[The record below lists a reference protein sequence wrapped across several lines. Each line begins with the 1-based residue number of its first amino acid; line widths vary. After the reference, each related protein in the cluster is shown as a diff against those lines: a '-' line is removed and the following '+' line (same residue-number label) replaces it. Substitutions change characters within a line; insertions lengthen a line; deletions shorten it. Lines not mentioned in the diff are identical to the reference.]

1 MRTIHASAVESLTN
15 VGYTEL
21 EAKRIRPYLPKHFTL
36 AHPALP
42 RSNVDFWLAYMAVDH
57 FNTVSSRRGRFYSE
71 RGVGFWAYNM
81 VSYVC
86 EDFEVEFSE
95 VEFIRHFGEAFYTDY
110 DENVGRRVVAHN
122 PDGSLKVKNRPL
134 QTRMREIQSELNKQN
149 DYQST
154 FGWHY
159 TSYHVG
165 NLEIPPRGNPNPKAL
180 IEMFVHGALAE
191 EYQTD
196 QNGRRMMLGQL
207 DFVMV
212 AKYLYFLELSRMRGM
227 EVLEMNYARRTV
239 LMNMLSRS
247 VSSSMMNVAVS
258 RKIFFVPNRGF
269 FTATGF
275 QQYRNF
281 PNTNQFNYNTSNQLV
296 RFTDG
301 LNVLICT
308 TIPESVFD
316 MYTDEE
322 WVEAVSA

>member
-1 MRTIHASAVESLTN
+1 MRPIHASAVESLTN

-21 EAKRIRPYLPKHFTL
+21 EAKRIRPYLPKHFNL

-71 RGVGFWAYNM
+71 RGVGFWAFNTITYA
-81 VSYVC
+81 C

-95 VEFIRHFGEAFYTDY
+95 VEFIRHFGEGFYTDY
-110 DENVGRRVVAHN
+110 DENVGRRVVARN

-134 QTRMREIQSELNKQN
+134 QTRMREIQSELNNQN

-159 TSYHVG
+159 TSYYVG
-165 NLEIPPRGNPNPKAL
+165 NLELPPRGNPTPRAV
-180 IEMFVHGALAE
+180 IDMFIHGALAE

-207 DFVMV
+207 DFVML
-212 AKYLYFLELSRMRGM
+212 AKYLYFIEQCKLRGM
-227 EVLEMNYARRTV
+227 VIAEKEYARSTV
-239 LMNMLSRS
+239 FMNLVSRS
-247 VSSSMMNVAVS
+247 VSSSMMNANVN
-258 RKIFFVPNRGF
+258 RNIFFVPNRGF

-275 QQYRNF
+275 QNYRSF
-281 PNTNQFNYNTSNQLV
+281 PNNHQFNYNATNQLV

-301 LNVLICT
+301 LSVLVCT

-316 MYTDEE
+316 MFTDEE
-322 WVEAVSA
+322 WVAAVSA